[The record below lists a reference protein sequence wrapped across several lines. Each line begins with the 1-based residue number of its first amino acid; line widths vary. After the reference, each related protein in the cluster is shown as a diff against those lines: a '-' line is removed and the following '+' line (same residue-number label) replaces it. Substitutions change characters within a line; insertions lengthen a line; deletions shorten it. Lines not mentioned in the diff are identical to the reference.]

1 MSKPIMVKI
10 KSEKD
15 GYITL
20 KEEELKKIIDEA
32 YNMGYNEGSK
42 LWTYQPSITTTPYN
56 GNKIYYTTTT
66 TTTSTTGEVT
76 NETTN
81 S

>member
-20 KEEELKKIIDEA
+20 KEEELKKIIDVA

-42 LWTYQPSITTTPYN
+42 LWTYQPSITSNPYN
-56 GNKIYYTTTT
+56 GNQIYYTAD

>member
-1 MSKPIMVKI
+1 MSKPVMVKI

-20 KEEELKKIIDEA
+20 KEEDLKKVIDDA
-32 YNMGYNEGSK
+32 YNIGYCDGSK
-42 LWTYQPSITTTPYN
+42 LWTYQPSITSTPYN
-56 GNKIYYTTTT
+56 GNQIYFTTD

>member
-42 LWTYQPSITTTPYN
+42 LWTYQSSIRTTTPYN
-56 GNKIYYTTTT
+56 GDQIYYTTD